1 MLILSQDKEKVI
13 KRLINF
19 DNIIYLSVDKINI
32 NYSVIIF
39 KDSTIDDNKIK
50 DYNCVLGV
58 YSTEERAKEVLQ
70 EIFKVYRLNKM
81 FECSDRIEQA
91 QTLQAILKEN
101 MQPFTYEMPEK

>member
-1 MLILSQDKEKVI
+1 MLILSKDKKKIVN
-13 KRLINF
+13 L
-19 DNIIYLSVDKINI
+19 DKITNMYI
-32 NYSVIIF
+32 LNNTVKCMLTDGGGTYIGL
-39 KDSTIDDNKIK
+39 
-50 DYNCVLGV
+50 YN
-58 YSTEERAKEVLQ
+58 TEERAKEVLQ

>member
-1 MLILSQDKEKVI
+1 MLILSQDNEKVI

-19 DNIIYLSVDKINI
+19 NNIIEIKVMYLS
-32 NYSVIIF
+32 
-39 KDSTIDDNKIK
+39 IDDEKCFGIIVETLNNKK
-50 DYNCVLGV
+50 KELGI
-58 YSTEERAKEVLQ
+58 YKTEERAKEVLQ

>member
-1 MLILSQDKEKVI
+1 MLILSQDRRKIVN
-13 KRLINF
+13 L
-19 DNIIYLSVDKINI
+19 DNIKTIELD
-32 NYSVIIF
+32 IIADF
-39 KDSTIDDNKIK
+39 KAITIFRETNE
-50 DYNCVLGV
+50 VETGV
-58 YSTEERAKEVLQ
+58 CGLYIGKYETEERAKEVLQ